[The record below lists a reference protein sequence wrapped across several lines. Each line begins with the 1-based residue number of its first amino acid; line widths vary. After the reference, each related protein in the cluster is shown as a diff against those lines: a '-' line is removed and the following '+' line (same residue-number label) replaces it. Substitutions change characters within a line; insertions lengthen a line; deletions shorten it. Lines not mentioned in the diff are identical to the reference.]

1 MQFWFSWYWHRHNW
15 LLNVNSNC
23 KRLKIRRTLR
33 GSCSFLSLGFLS
45 LDSGTLCIVLSLS
58 FFMSST
64 GFVLDKFPTFE
75 RFTLLLRFTEM
86 QSFLLR
92 FTKCNESQ
100 NSHCI

>member
-1 MQFWFSWYWHRHNW
+1 M
-15 LLNVNSNC
+15 NVNSSC

-33 GSCSFLSLGFLS
+33 GSCSFLSLGFLP
-45 LDSGTLCIVLSLS
+45 LDSGAMRIVLSLS
-58 FFMSST
+58 FFMCAT
-64 GFVLDKFPTFE
+64 GFVLDNFLTFV

-100 NSHCI
+100 NSHGI